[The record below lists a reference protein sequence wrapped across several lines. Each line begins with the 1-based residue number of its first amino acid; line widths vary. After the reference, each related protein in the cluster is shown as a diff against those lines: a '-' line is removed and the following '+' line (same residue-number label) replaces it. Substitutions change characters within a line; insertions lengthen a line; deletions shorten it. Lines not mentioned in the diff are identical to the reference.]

1 MKNEID
7 YILIGNR
14 IKQLRNKLEL
24 TQESLAEACCLDTS
38 TIQKIEAGDRGM
50 KISTLIPICK
60 QIGVSA
66 DYILFG
72 EIPFSTEP
80 TFKWT
85 RDFLNN
91 TDQHT
96 ATLLNDFINA
106 IANDI
111 KVETIVIKNSK

>member
-14 IKQLRNKLEL
+14 IKQLRNKLNL
-24 TQESLAEACCLDTS
+24 TQENLAEACSLDTS

-72 EIPFSTEP
+72 EISASTEP

-85 RDFLNN
+85 RDFINKIDQN
-91 TDQHT
+91 TAILID
-96 ATLLNDFINA
+96 DFINA
-106 IANDI
+106 VSKDI
-111 KVETIVIKNSK
+111 NINVTVTENSK

>member
-24 TQESLAEACCLDTS
+24 TQESLAEACGLDTS

-50 KISTLIPICK
+50 KISTLISICK

-72 EIPFSTEP
+72 KISVPTEP

-85 RDFLNN
+85 RDFINKI
-91 TDQHT
+91 DQD
-96 ATLLNDFINA
+96 AIISIKDFINA
-106 IANDI
+106 VSKDI
-111 KVETIVIKNSK
+111 NINAIITENSK

>member
-14 IKQLRNKLEL
+14 IKQLRNQLEL
-24 TQESLAEACCLDTS
+24 TQENLAEACGLDTS

-50 KISTLIPICK
+50 KISTLIPLCK
-60 QIGVSA
+60 QIGASA

-72 EIPFSTEP
+72 KIPFSTEP
-80 TFKWT
+80 AFKWT
-85 RDFLNN
+85 RDFLNKA
-91 TDQHT
+91 DQNT

-106 IANDI
+106 ISKDI
-111 KVETIVIKNSK
+111 KVETTIAKNSK